1 LAYGLRFDSLSGFL
15 TLTKY
20 YFNMNDSYESAASLR
35 PIVDS
40 SLWLQRWRETQ
51 RPRLRLF
58 CLPYAGGSAAMFRPW
73 AQALG
78 SEIDVVGI
86 QLPGRGSRRHEPSI
100 TNFDLLAALVTEAVE
115 STAGATRFAFFGH
128 SMGAL
133 LSFEVARKMQ
143 SRGTRLPECLF
154 VSGRA
159 APHLTPERPRR
170 QLMDDADFID
180 ELRRLEGTP
189 PEILNDPELLSFLM
203 PTIRS
208 DFQLLAS
215 WRFKHS
221 PPLNAPLFALT
232 GRNDSHVDIQAA
244 AAWNKWTCCNF
255 ELITYPGGHFF
266 LHKQEDR
273 LLRDIGDRLTNV
285 LCA

>member
-1 LAYGLRFDSLSGFL
+1 
-15 TLTKY
+15 
-20 YFNMNDSYESAASLR
+20 MNDSYGSTAHLR

-40 SLWLQRWRETQ
+40 SLWLLRWRETQ

-58 CLPYAGGSAAMFRPW
+58 CLPYAGGSATVFRTW

-100 TNFDLLAALVTEAVE
+100 TNFDLLTALVTEVVE
-115 STAGATRFAFFGH
+115 STAGTTRFAFFGH

-133 LSFEVARKMQ
+133 LSFEVARRMQ
-143 SRGTRLPECLF
+143 GRGTRLPECLF

-159 APHLTPERPRR
+159 APHLAPERPRR
-170 QLMDDADFID
+170 QLLDDADFVD

-189 PEILNDPELLSFLM
+189 PEILDDPELLSFLM

-208 DFQLLAS
+208 DFELLES

-221 PPLNAPLFALT
+221 LPLNTPLFALT
-232 GRNDSHVDIQAA
+232 GRNDSHVDVEAA
-244 AAWNKWTCCNF
+244 ADWDRWTCCSF
-255 ELITYPGGHFF
+255 ELLIYPGGHFF
-266 LHKQEDR
+266 LHKQEAR
-273 LLRDIGDRLTNV
+273 LLRDISDRLSNV